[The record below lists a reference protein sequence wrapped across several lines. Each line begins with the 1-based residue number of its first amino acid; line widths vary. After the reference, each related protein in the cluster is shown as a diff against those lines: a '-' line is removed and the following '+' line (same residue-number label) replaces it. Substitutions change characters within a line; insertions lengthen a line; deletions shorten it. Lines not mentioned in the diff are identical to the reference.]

1 MTCFF
6 SAQNFNHPIFVVSV
20 AVELV
25 VESFLPKLLAN
36 SFRIRCTVEL
46 PSAVC
51 CLELE
56 VTSVAVVEV
65 EAVEAT
71 LLFSDSDL

>member
-6 SAQNFNHPIFVVSV
+6 CISFNHPIFVVSV

-25 VESFLPKLLAN
+25 VESFRPKLLAN

-46 PSAVC
+46 PSAAGG
-51 CLELE
+51 LELE
-56 VTSVAVVEV
+56 VSVAVVEV

-71 LLFSDSDL
+71 LLFSDSDR

>member
-1 MTCFF
+1 MGIFF
-6 SAQNFNHPIFVVSV
+6 QPKFVVSV
-20 AVELV
+20 V
-25 VESFLPKLLAN
+25 VEAEDSFRPKLLAN